1 MRISRTN
8 YAILTVLNTGLFVI
22 IGNLAYAPF
31 IFLTLLL
38 FAQFYLVIGRL
49 KDMNAS
55 PFWSILTLLPF
66 VSFVL
71 MFPKGTQGI
80 NQYGED
86 PRVKRN

>member
-31 IFLTLLL
+31 IFLALLL

-55 PFWSILTLLPF
+55 PFL
-66 VSFVL
+66 VH
-71 MFPKGTQGI
+71 I
-80 NQYGED
+80 NIITFC
-86 PRVKRN
+86 

>member
-1 MRISRTN
+1 
-8 YAILTVLNTGLFVI
+8 
-22 IGNLAYAPF
+22 
-31 IFLTLLL
+31 
-38 FAQFYLVIGRL
+38 
-49 KDMNAS
+49 MNAS

-86 PRVKRN
+86 PRVKGN